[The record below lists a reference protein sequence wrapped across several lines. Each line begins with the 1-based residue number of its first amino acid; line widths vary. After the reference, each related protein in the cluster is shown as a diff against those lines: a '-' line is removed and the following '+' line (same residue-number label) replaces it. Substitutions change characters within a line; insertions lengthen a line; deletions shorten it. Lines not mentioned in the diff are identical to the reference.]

1 MSRNWLRAIFV
12 VVAYSVLTLWAI
24 FSLIPLLWLF
34 VSALTPQDYLMR
46 IPPIIRVSDISLSN
60 FTELFTRG
68 QIIRWFINSFYIAAT
83 VTVLQLFFDALGG
96 YVLAKKD
103 FPGRKWIF
111 AAILGTMMIPP
122 QVTLVPTFLI
132 LSKAHLIDTH
142 LSIIIP
148 QLVGAFGIF
157 MMRQYISSLPSELLD
172 AARIDG
178 ASEFSTFVRII
189 LPLTGPALAVLGIF
203 IFVANWNS
211 FLWPLIVLN
220 SPSKFTLQVGL
231 STLQDQYVTDYGILM
246 AGAAIAAIPMIAVF
260 FAFGKHM
267 TKGLTVG
274 AIKG

>member
-1 MSRNWLRAIFV
+1 MNGKLLRALFV
-12 VVAYSVLTLWAI
+12 FVAYGILTLWAI
-24 FSLIPLLWLF
+24 FSLMPLLWLF
-34 VSALTPQDYLMR
+34 VSALTPQDFLMR
-46 IPPIIRVSDISLSN
+46 IPPIIRISDISLAN
-60 FTELFTRG
+60 FKELFSRG
-68 QIIRWFINSFYIAAT
+68 QVVRWFLNSFYIAAA
-83 VTVLQLFFDALGG
+83 VTLLQLFFDALGG

-103 FPGRKWIF
+103 FPGRRWIF
-111 AAILGTMMIPP
+111 AAILATMMIPP

-132 LSKAHLIDTH
+132 LSKARLINTH
-142 LSIIIP
+142 LAIIIP

-157 MMRQYISSLPSELLD
+157 MMRQYIASLPSELLD

-178 ASEFSTFVRII
+178 ASEFMTFTRII

-220 SPSKFTLQVGL
+220 SPAKFTLQVGL

-274 AIKG
+274 ALKG

>member
-1 MSRNWLRAIFV
+1 MNGRTLRIIFV
-12 VVAYSVLTLWAI
+12 FIAYAVLTLWAI
-24 FSLIPLLWLF
+24 FSLMPLVWLF
-34 VSALTPQDYLMR
+34 ISALTPQDFLMR
-46 IPPIIRVSDISLSN
+46 IPPIIRLSNISLAN
-60 FTELFTRG
+60 FQELFSRG
-68 QIIRWFINSFYIAAT
+68 QIIRWFVNSFYIAAS
-83 VTVLQLFFDALGG
+83 VTLLQLFFDALGG

-111 AAILGTMMIPP
+111 AAIIGTMMIPP

-132 LSKAHLIDTH
+132 LSKAHLIDSH
-142 LSIIIP
+142 LAIILP

-178 ASEFSTFVRII
+178 ASEFLTFTRII

-220 SPSKFTLQVGL
+220 SPAKFTLQVGL

-246 AGAAIAAIPMIAVF
+246 AGAAIAAIPMIVVF